1 MKMRRL
7 HKTERG
13 FTLAEILVVV
23 AVSAIILIIAYTL
36 VEDAMLTS
44 LFVESHN
51 QLASLS
57 QRAVNVMLT
66 DVYQAKV
73 IYQNDSSGPGPSF
86 LTLVTAVTGTS
97 GTNSIAADYQLPQ
110 FNSATTLLVPDDSS
124 GSTHYVGNCL
134 LVLRQLPPL
143 LITYNN
149 GTSNVNFPA
158 DVYRLDFF
166 YLTQKTARPFS
177 TGGYSLDL
185 MEFKSVVFAD
195 FQQLSNLPQ
204 ATVALL
210 YTGTNGTA
218 FPNGFSDYT
227 PAITTAIDLG
237 GTAANNSFHTIN
249 ANGSLSAV
257 LSSYALPAA
266 ASLTSLLPELSTGSI
281 SGKMVYSVG
290 YRPTASTTFP
300 VRDSIPKFG
309 FALAGKPNY
318 TTGLEV
324 KFVGGGSAQKGIIR
338 LVLLAS
344 YGVTKMDSQE
354 GFVITS
360 G

>member
-1 MKMRRL
+1 MRLRQFR
-7 HKTERG
+7 KSERG
-13 FTLAEILVVV
+13 FTLPEILVVV
-23 AVSAIILIIAYTL
+23 AISAVILIIAYTL

-66 DVYQAKV
+66 DVYQSRV
-73 IYQNDSSGPGPSF
+73 IYQNDTTGTSF
-86 LTLVTAVTGTS
+86 LSLVTAVVGTS

-110 FNSATTLLVPDDSS
+110 FDSTTTLIVPDDSS
-124 GSTHYVGNCL
+124 GTTHYVGNCL

-143 LITYNN
+143 MITYNN
-149 GTSNVNFPA
+149 GAANVNFPA
-158 DVYRLDFF
+158 DIYRLDFF
-166 YLTQKTARPFS
+166 YLTPRTTKPFS
-177 TGGYSLDL
+177 TSTYSLDV

-195 FQQLSNLPQ
+195 YQQLNNLPQ

-218 FPNGFSDYT
+218 FPNGFSDYS
-227 PAITTAIDLG
+227 PAITTAIDLA
-237 GTAANNSFHTIN
+237 GTAANNSFRTIN
-249 ANGSLSAV
+249 SNGTLSAV

-266 ASLTSLLPELSTGSI
+266 ASLSSLLPEFSSGSI

-290 YRPTASTTFP
+290 FRPTASTQFP
-300 VRDSIPKFG
+300 VRDPIPRYA
-309 FALAGKPNY
+309 FAKSGNANY

-324 KFVGGGSAQKGIIR
+324 KFVGGGTTQKGIIR
-338 LVLLAS
+338 LILLAS
-344 YGVTKMDSQE
+344 YGVTKMDSEE